1 MEEAS
6 FEVATF
12 IATKEE
18 AVADFA
24 HHAVRFEQTLA
35 ARGRTPVTR
44 RLYRGA
50 LERFDRFIGARPIEQ
65 VEPDD
70 LEEYQRELA
79 SRNLS
84 WSTFNQNT
92 CALRFFYKE
101 YLGRPDWDPTR
112 VPFQKR
118 GRKLPQ
124 VCSQEEVAALFDAA
138 PTIKYRTIFMTGYG
152 CGLRLSEILALR
164 PDHIDSTRMVVRV
177 EQGKGRKDRDVMLP
191 QSLLEEMRACWRAYK
206 PQRFLFEGRRPGQA
220 LSQHAVRDAL
230 GRAKRGA
237 GIRKPVTMRLLRHSF
252 ATHLLESGTNVRT
265 IQALLGHRSLTT
277 TQIYTHLAKNYLTD
291 TQSPL
296 DRVKRNRKPDQ
307 P

>member
-1 MEEAS
+1 M
-6 FEVATF
+6 
-12 IATKEE
+12 
-18 AVADFA
+18 ADFA
-24 HHAVRFEQTLA
+24 EHAVRFEQTLA

-50 LERFDRFIGARPIEQ
+50 LERFDRFIGSVPVEQ
-65 VEPDD
+65 VGPEHLDD
-70 LEEYQRELA
+70 YQRQLA

-84 WSTFNQNT
+84 WSTFNLNT

-101 YLGRPDWDPTR
+101 YLGRPEWDPTR

-124 VCSQEEVAALFDAA
+124 VCSREEVAALFEAA
-138 PTIKYRTIFMTGYG
+138 PSLKHRTIFMTGYG
-152 CGLRLSEILALR
+152 CGLRLGEILALR
-164 PDHIDSTRMVVRV
+164 PDHIDSTRMVVRI
-177 EQGKGRKDRDVMLP
+177 EQGKGRKDRYVMLP
-191 QSLLEEMRACWRAYK
+191 KRLLEQLRVCWRECR

-220 LSQHAVRDAL
+220 LSQHAVRHAL
-230 GRAKRGA
+230 GRARREA
-237 GIRKPVTMRLLRHSF
+237 GIRKPVTMRSLRHSF
-252 ATHLLESGTNVRT
+252 ATHLLEGGTNVRT

-277 TQIYTHLAKNYLTD
+277 TQLYTHLARNYLTD

-296 DRVKRNRKPDQ
+296 DRVDQDDRPDGKTDQ